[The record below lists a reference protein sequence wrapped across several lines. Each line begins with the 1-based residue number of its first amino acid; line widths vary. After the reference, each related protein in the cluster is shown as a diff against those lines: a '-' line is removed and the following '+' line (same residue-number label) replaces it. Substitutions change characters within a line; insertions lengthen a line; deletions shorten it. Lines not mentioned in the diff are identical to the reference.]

1 MQEPLYRLL
10 ATMTG
15 EALPLVEERAPTDW
29 AGRCGYLVT
38 VGQEWVRDRLVAY
51 TCPFTIMIARVE
63 RDGSL
68 WTGSLRTC
76 IHPTY
81 GLPFEAPTVPEAVL
95 ETACAHLAERAP
107 IAMARADLSVKRS
120 LLYSLSGG

>member
-10 ATMTG
+10 ATIIG
-15 EALPLVEERAPTDW
+15 EALPLESEKAPPDW
-29 AGRCGYLVT
+29 VGRCGYLVT
-38 VGQEWVRDRLVAY
+38 VGQEWVDGELVAY
-51 TCPFTIMIARVE
+51 TCPFTVMIARVE

-76 IHPTY
+76 IHPSY
-81 GLPFEAPTVPEAVL
+81 GLPYEDPTVPEAALDAVR
-95 ETACAHLAERAP
+95 AHLAERAP
-107 IAMARADLSVKRS
+107 LAMRRADISIKRS